1 MLVLFT
7 EPFSRKAE
15 FLSVG
20 DPRGGAAASRW
31 RPWAPGNPR
40 EGHENPGKSIS
51 SFSLEMLCGIIG
63 REGINSQLS
72 LGEDVLNA
80 LNGLKPTL
88 VFKLE
93 IILTISI
100 LSE

>member
-20 DPRGGAAASRW
+20 DPRVEAAASRW
-31 RPWAPGNPR
+31 RPWAPGDPR
-40 EGHENPGKSIS
+40 EGRENPGKSIC
-51 SFSLEMLCGIIG
+51 SFMLCGIVG
-63 REGINSQLS
+63 REDINSRLS
-72 LGEDVLNA
+72 SGEDFLNA

-93 IILTISI
+93 IILTYSFRIVLIS
-100 LSE
+100 